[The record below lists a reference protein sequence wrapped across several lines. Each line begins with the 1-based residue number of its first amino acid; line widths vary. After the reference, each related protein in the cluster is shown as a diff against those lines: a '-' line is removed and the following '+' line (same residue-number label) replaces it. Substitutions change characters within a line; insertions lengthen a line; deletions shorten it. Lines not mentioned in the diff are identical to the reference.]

1 MLPKEPEDNPLD
13 GTTIGYI
20 RRIPD
25 NMDPGHNGPHAKE
38 LKRLAVK
45 ALKRPYKDPNPMVE
59 KPCKE
64 SYLSSSKWKGRAFAL
79 LLNDLTWMSV

>member
-38 LKRLAVK
+38 QKRVAVK

-59 KPCKE
+59 KPVKSPTCPAK
-64 SYLSSSKWKGRAFAL
+64 SGREERL
-79 LLNDLTWMSV
+79 PCY